1 MIVRLFQMAWILAM
15 CFGAFKASAQTQSQL
30 TNYVCLLKSPPS
42 LTDAEAKVA
51 RSQMERCFPNVTRI
65 IYDESS
71 NEFSLISNEPFSV
84 CQCLESLEDEGYFI
98 GVVITPNTQMTLQ
111 NLNGC
116 SHFLYQHVRQRWM
129 NGTSTE
135 KDE

>member
-1 MIVRLFQMAWILAM
+1 M
-15 CFGAFKASAQTQSQL
+15 CFGAFEASSQTQSQL
-30 TNYVCLLKSPPS
+30 TNFVCLLKSAPP
-42 LTDAEAKVA
+42 LTNAEAKDA
-51 RSQMERCFPNVTRI
+51 RSHMERCFPTLTRV
-65 IYDESS
+65 IYDESL

-84 CQCLESLEDEGYFI
+84 CQCLESLQDEGYFI

-111 NLNGC
+111 NLSGC
-116 SHFLYQHVRQRWM
+116 EHFLYQHVRERWM

>member
-1 MIVRLFQMAWILAM
+1 MVRLVRFVWFTAM
-15 CFGAFKASAQTQSQL
+15 CMGAFEASSQTQSQL
-30 TNYVCLLKSPPS
+30 TNFVCLLKSAPT
-42 LTDAEAKVA
+42 LTNAEAKDA

-84 CQCLESLEDEGYFI
+84 CQCLENLEDEGYFI
-98 GVVITPNTQMTLQ
+98 GVMITPNTQMTLQ

-116 SHFLYQHVRQRWM
+116 SHFLYQHVRERWM

>member
-1 MIVRLFQMAWILAM
+1 M
-15 CFGAFKASAQTQSQL
+15 GAFEASSQTQSQL
-30 TNYVCLLKSPPS
+30 TNFVCLLKSAPT
-42 LTDAEAKVA
+42 LTNAEAKDA

-84 CQCLESLEDEGYFI
+84 CQCLENLEDEGYFI
-98 GVVITPNTQMTLQ
+98 GVMITPNTQMTLQ

-116 SHFLYQHVRQRWM
+116 SHFLYQHVRERWM